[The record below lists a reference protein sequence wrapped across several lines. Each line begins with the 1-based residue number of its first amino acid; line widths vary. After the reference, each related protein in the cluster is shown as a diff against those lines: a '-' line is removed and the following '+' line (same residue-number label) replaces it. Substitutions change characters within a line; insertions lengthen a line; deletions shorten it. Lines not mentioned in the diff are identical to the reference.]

1 MKPETYIN
9 FDLGV
14 AATITPTKQGYAVT
28 LIDTDAQEIV
38 SGKIYPYGKQ
48 TEAQEYAQSIVRNI

>member
-9 FDLGV
+9 QDLGI

-38 SGKIYPYGKQ
+38 SGKIYPYGQQ
-48 TEAQEYAQSIVRNI
+48 TDAQQYAQLLIKG

>member
-1 MKPETYIN
+1 MQPDIYIN
-9 FDLGV
+9 DDLGV

-38 SGKIYPYGKQ
+38 GARIYPYGQ
-48 TEAQEYAQSIVRNI
+48 QIDAHEYARLLVEA